1 MHAVRKRGSAL
12 PSGFVHN
19 LVSSGESSAF
29 FNSDGTNCFS
39 RQLTRMRVYFKPD
52 ATSASLRCAGKAN
65 RDHLG
70 GRRREASF
78 VRSHNPDA
86 RSEAT
91 WLSMK
96 LRRKMDA
103 GGGGKVYQVCNH
115 LGHISRPGDFLGGTA
130 HPRHCG
136 SIRPCRHDHAGLR
149 PPRQK
154 WPIRTQRTP
163 PTAPNSV

>member
-103 GGGGKVYQVCNH
+103 GGRKG
-115 LGHISRPGDFLGGTA
+115 LPGLQSSGTHKPA
-130 HPRHCG
+130 WRLPWG
-136 SIRPCRHDHAGLR
+136 NGTSASLWINTTMPARPCRLATTSSEVADQNTKNPSHR
-149 PPRQK
+149 PK
-154 WPIRTQRTP
+154 
-163 PTAPNSV
+163 